1 MLNEKLRNLVETL
14 DQKHNDAVRSIYTF
28 GKVTPI
34 TTKAFSEVKGVQ
46 REIVK
51 VENEQVLKNT

>member
-14 DQKHNDAVRSIYTF
+14 DQKHNDAIKSIYTF

-51 VENEQVLKNT
+51 VENEQVLNSK

>member
-1 MLNEKLRNLVETL
+1 MLTEKLRNLVETL

-51 VENEQVLKNT
+51 VENEIVLKNT

>member
-1 MLNEKLRNLVETL
+1 MLNDKLRNLVETL

-51 VENEQVLKNT
+51 VENEIVLKNT

>member
-14 DQKHNDAVRSIYTF
+14 DQKHNDAIKSIYTF

-34 TTKAFSEVKGVQ
+34 TTKAFSDVKGVQ

-51 VENEQVLKNT
+51 VENEQVLNTK

>member
-46 REIVK
+46 
-51 VENEQVLKNT
+51 

>member
-14 DQKHNDAVRSIYTF
+14 DQKHNDAIKSIYTF

-34 TTKAFSEVKGVQ
+34 TTKAFSDVKGVQ

-51 VENEQVLKNT
+51 VENEQVLNTE

>member
-1 MLNEKLRNLVETL
+1 MLNDKLGNLVETL

-34 TTKAFSEVKGVQ
+34 TN
-46 REIVK
+46 EIPISAK
-51 VENEQVLKNT
+51 E